1 MISSTLAK
9 QLIHREIIER
19 TILGSVD
26 IVEDLGRT
34 DGWHNCVI
42 TIPDLRG
49 DIYVSVNYNTEEI
62 GDNCVFQVFP
72 LFNNDDTITW
82 LTN

>member
-9 QLIHREIIER
+9 QLIHREIIEQ

-34 DGWHNCVI
+34 DGWRNCVVSI
-42 TIPDLRG
+42 EDCEY
-49 DIYVSVNYNTEEI
+49 DAYVSVNYNTENI
-62 GDNCVFQVFP
+62 SDNCVFQVFP
-72 LFNNDDTITW
+72 QYNNDGSITW